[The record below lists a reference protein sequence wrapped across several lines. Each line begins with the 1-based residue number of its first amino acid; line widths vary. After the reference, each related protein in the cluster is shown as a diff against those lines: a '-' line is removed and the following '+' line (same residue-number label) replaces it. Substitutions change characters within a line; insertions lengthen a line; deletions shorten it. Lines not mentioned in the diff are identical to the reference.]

1 MKLRAAI
8 LSVALALG
16 GLIASESLARAEG
29 NMSMEDA
36 VSIALQRNRD
46 VLATKLDIEAS
57 ELDRVAAGVYWNPQF
72 SYTAGNLVLGT
83 GNPQDK
89 GLSPGLTSQIV
100 HQASIS
106 EVIDVWAK
114 RSARIRAADKG
125 IEHRKLV
132 VEDALR
138 EIVHT
143 VRTAFADLVREQLE
157 HELTIT
163 MKTRYDETIRIS
175 GARFRAGEISEAEFG
190 KIQLEGLKYQ
200 NALIDADLEL
210 ELAREHLAAM
220 LGLGSAAG
228 LPGTASMTNDTRVP
242 LSAQA
247 LATHALQ
254 DRPDLRAARQGHDL
268 SEANIDAAKREAYP
282 DLSLGVT
289 YTHSEFQV
297 SGDNP
302 NALALTLS
310 LPLPIFDRNQAN
322 IGRAR
327 VDSKRFENDV
337 ARLELQVQ
345 HEVVDAVHR
354 VDRSA
359 TLLDVYEK
367 GMLDRADRAL
377 KVAETSYKAGS
388 SSLIELL
395 EAQRTYIDTR
405 AQYLRAQHD
414 YRQAVIDVT
423 YATHRRA
430 Q

>member
-1 MKLRAAI
+1 MKTLATALFSLI
-8 LSVALALG
+8 LLLAG
-16 GLIASESLARAEG
+16 ARIAHAEG
-29 NMSMEDA
+29 NMTMDDA
-36 VSIALQRNRD
+36 VAIALKRNRD
-46 VLATKLDIEAS
+46 VLATKLDIEAAQF
-57 ELDRVAAGVYWNPQF
+57 DRVAAGVYWNPSF
-72 SYTAGNLVLGT
+72 SYTAGNIVLGS

-89 GLSPGLTSQIV
+89 GLQPGVTSQLV
-100 HQASIS
+100 HTIGVS
-106 EVIDVWAK
+106 EVIDVWFK

-138 EIVHT
+138 EIVHA

-157 HELTIT
+157 SELTRT
-163 MKTRYDETIRIS
+163 MKVRYDETVRVS
-175 GARFRAGEISEAEFG
+175 TARFKAGEISEAELG
-190 KIQLEGLKYQ
+190 KIELEGLKYQ
-200 NALIDADLEL
+200 NALIDAEMEL
-210 ELAREHLAAM
+210 DLARERLASL
-220 LGLGSAAG
+220 LGLGSGAQ
-228 LPGTASMTNDTRVP
+228 LPGTAVMSNDARTPFSVP
-242 LSAQA
+242 V
-247 LATHALQ
+247 LAKAALQ

-268 SEANIDAAKREAYP
+268 TDATIEAAKREAYP
-282 DLSLGVT
+282 DISLGVAV
-289 YTHSEFQV
+289 THSEFQV

-302 NALALTLS
+302 NAAALTLS
-310 LPLPIFDRNQAN
+310 LPLPLFDRNQAN

-327 VDSKRFENDV
+327 VDAKRFENDV

-345 HEVVDAVHR
+345 HEVTDAVRR
-354 VDRSA
+354 VDRAS

-377 KVAETSYKAGS
+377 KVAESAYRAGS

-430 Q
+430 P